1 MFGVDRGAQA
11 LQLAGDQLVLV
22 GRAGEHGAF
31 AGEELLW
38 VEQRLADLPEHV
50 LVERVGADGAFW
62 TKTVL

>member
-1 MFGVDRGAQA
+1 MFGVDRGTEA

-22 GRAGEHGAF
+22 GCAGEHGPF

-50 LVERVGADGAFW
+50 LVERVGADRAFPAEA
-62 TKTVL
+62 VL